1 MHFDNLF
8 EKDMTYDIPTMVSE
22 ATGVLKSLIEPPSL
36 SRDKVKARFFR
47 WDPSCV
53 EEQHPIVQR
62 EYEITVR
69 GDDSRLIFINN
80 PI

>member
-1 MHFDNLF
+1 
-8 EKDMTYDIPTMVSE
+8 MTYDIPTMVSE

-47 WDPSCV
+47 WDTSCV
-53 EEQHPIVQR
+53 EERRPIVQC

>member
-53 EEQHPIVQR
+53 EERRPIVQC